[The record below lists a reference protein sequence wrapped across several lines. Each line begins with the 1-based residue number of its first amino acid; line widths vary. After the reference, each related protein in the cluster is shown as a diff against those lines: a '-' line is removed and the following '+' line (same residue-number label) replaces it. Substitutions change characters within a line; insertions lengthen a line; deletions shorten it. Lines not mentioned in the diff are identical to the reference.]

1 MSVSSYTNKA
11 VNGVIGGVTNA
22 AGSLLDGASK
32 AVGGLFDGVSGA
44 VGDILGIFTSSTSE
58 KHCTITLSSCGVG
71 DGIKN
76 DQVDRSGINR
86 LSDPKPPVGIIDK
99 EMNAGKTSGIQYET
113 YPPDLSF
120 SSYKIEFQ
128 FGEYVRPYFGDS
140 NVMPSR
146 FKPTYIVQ
154 LPLPSQLSDS
164 QNLGWQN
171 ANFGLTGLGIDAVA
185 RTNQKIDYSSVS
197 NFFGS
202 AGDVAKELGSMGTAL
217 GVAEG
222 IGYATATYGSK
233 LLGNNLAA
241 GISGALGYALNPF
254 PGAFYVGPELRAFQF
269 SWIFVP
275 ESAEEMSLI
284 KGITNQI
291 RRRTLSKPTSQTGAF
306 LKYPELCKIKLYP
319 DSLSK
324 QFPILECA
332 LTGINIDY
340 APYGLSFHT
349 DKNPTAIGLGLVF
362 GEIRP
367 LFKTDFENE
376 EMTVEDF
383 KETFPGYTN
392 ESREAQSV
400 FQTGLNRRTPGMTL
414 G

>member
-1 MSVSSYTNKA
+1 
-11 VNGVIGGVTNA
+11 
-22 AGSLLDGASK
+22 
-32 AVGGLFDGVSGA
+32 
-44 VGDILGIFTSSTSE
+44 
-58 KHCTITLSSCGVG
+58 
-71 DGIKN
+71 
-76 DQVDRSGINR
+76 
-86 LSDPKPPVGIIDK
+86 
-99 EMNAGKTSGIQYET
+99 
-113 YPPDLSF
+113 LSF

-154 LPLPSQLSDS
+154 LPLPPQLSDS

-171 ANFGLTGLGIDAVA
+171 ANFGLTGLGIDALA

-202 AGDVAKELGSMGTAL
+202 VGDVAKELGSEGTRL

-222 IGYATATYGSK
+222 IGYVAATYGSK

-291 RRRTLSKPTSQTGAF
+291 RRRTLSKPTSQIGAF
-306 LKYPELCKIKLYP
+306 LKYPEICKIKLYP
-319 DSLSK
+319 DSLS
-324 QFPILECA
+324 QAFPIQECA

-367 LFKTDFENE
+367 LFKTDFQDE
-376 EMTVEDF
+376 EITVQELRQTLPEF
-383 KETFPGYTN
+383 TPEGREEYSAQQKA
-392 ESREAQSV
+392 SR
-400 FQTGLNRRTPGMTL
+400 
-414 G
+414 